1 MKLDT
6 LRDAERHRNREGK
19 ALAGIKNHLFPSLSA
34 DKNINKKKWMRVPER
49 DKGSLPSSLPLPSF
63 SLLLQLD
70 MPIKVSIE
78 S

>member
-1 MKLDT
+1 
-6 LRDAERHRNREGK
+6 
-19 ALAGIKNHLFPSLSA
+19 
-34 DKNINKKKWMRVPER
+34 MRVPER

-78 S
+78 SQNGLGWTGPEDSNPQP